1 MIKNLENLEE
11 PEGGEHSL
19 TGHCLAPCRH
29 SLLGPMNSLAFP
41 RGCPSPLTLAST
53 STSAPVTTNSPPAR
67 IKIRRPRR
75 EAHRIA
81 ARKPS
86 RIVAMAAAAPAR
98 WDPVSTVARQFRF
111 GTEFLNG
118 NFLCLCSFVKEVLP
132 SPLTSVSEPPP
143 LFDGTT
149 R

>member
-1 MIKNLENLEE
+1 
-11 PEGGEHSL
+11 
-19 TGHCLAPCRH
+19 
-29 SLLGPMNSLAFP
+29 MNSLAFP
-41 RGCPSPLTLAST
+41 RCGPSPLTPAST
-53 STSAPVTTNSPPAR
+53 STSAPVTTDAPPAR

-81 ARKPS
+81 AQKPS